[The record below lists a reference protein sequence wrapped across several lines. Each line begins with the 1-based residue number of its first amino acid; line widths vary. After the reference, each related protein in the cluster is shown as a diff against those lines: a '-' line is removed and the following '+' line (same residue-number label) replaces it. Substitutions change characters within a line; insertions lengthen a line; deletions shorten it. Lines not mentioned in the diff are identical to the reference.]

1 MLDGKRRDLVPLTG
15 MVRRW
20 AWRLNHRMAHW
31 PLSPP
36 SWWCRRPVWVA
47 SGRAVW
53 AGEVLTPAALHL
65 MPLGLV
71 PVLLAAWCGDFIW
84 SLGLALGLPWGACLS
99 WWCQDAPWALWVE
112 AAGFGCAC
120 PEPGRVSA
128 GGRRHD
134 TRLHGPPRR
143 IGKILYAIAICT

>member
-1 MLDGKRRDLVPLTG
+1 MLDRKRRDPVPLTG

-36 SWWCRRPVWVA
+36 SWWCRRSVWVA
-47 SGRAVW
+47 SGLAVW
-53 AGEVLTPAALHL
+53 AGEVLTPAALHM

-99 WWCQDAPWALWVE
+99 WWYQDAPWALRVE
-112 AAGFGCAC
+112 VVNALGQTVAMVVTVVLMTALQRHAVRLVLERDPGLP
-120 PEPGRVSA
+120 PE
-128 GGRRHD
+128 
-134 TRLHGPPRR
+134 
-143 IGKILYAIAICT
+143 

>member
-1 MLDGKRRDLVPLTG
+1 MLDRNCRGLVPLTG
-15 MVRRW
+15 MMRRW

-36 SWWCRRPVWVA
+36 WWWCRRPVWVA
-47 SGRAVW
+47 MGLAVW

-65 MPLGLV
+65 MPLSLV

-99 WWCQDAPWALWVE
+99 WWWQGAPWALRVE
-112 AAGFGCAC
+112 VVNALGQTVAMVVTVVLMTALQRHAVRLALERDPGLL
-120 PEPGRVSA
+120 PE
-128 GGRRHD
+128 
-134 TRLHGPPRR
+134 
-143 IGKILYAIAICT
+143 

>member
-1 MLDGKRRDLVPLTG
+1 MLDGQYRDLVPLTG

-36 SWWCRRPVWVA
+36 SWGCRRPIWVA

-112 AAGFGCAC
+112 MVNALGQTVAMVVTAVLMTALQRHAVRLAL
-120 PEPGRVSA
+120 ERDPG
-128 GGRRHD
+128 
-134 TRLHGPPRR
+134 LPPD
-143 IGKILYAIAICT
+143 